1 MAINLPRY
9 ADDDAADLVNGAYSQ
24 AMSEIEKNLD
34 KASTDSTAAKTK
46 ADAASAAAEQAMTS
60 VLGQKNEIDKLRGD
74 VDGLIAGGGEATVP
88 IATTSKAGIVKPDGS
103 TISVQVDGTV
113 SLADQSVNSTKLAAA
128 AVSEDKLSEGVK
140 AKLNK
145 PAVEPYTLPVATE
158 TTLGGLKSGG
168 MIYVNPQ
175 GGFLL
180 NNNTVNEAMLSR
192 AVKTKLNKT
201 YALPIAT
208 ATSLGGVKLG
218 ALLSATEDGAV
229 SLNDNSVTETKLSTD
244 VQAKLNK
251 STGLTEVPDD
261 SVTTTKIV
269 NGAVTETKLS
279 ADVQT
284 KLNKTAPSYSLPVAT
299 TTVLG
304 GVKSGGDINVGSTGT
319 ITVGSAAITT
329 AKISDAAVTETKL
342 STDVQ
347 AKLNKTAPAYS
358 LPVATTTV
366 LGGVKSG
373 GDINV
378 DSTGTM
384 TVGSAAVTTAKISDA
399 AVTET
404 KLSADVQAKLNKPAG
419 EPYTLPIATKT
430 VLGGVKLGPQFM
442 STTDGAIAL
451 NNGSLFTSTYADN
464 SITEAKLTT
473 EVQNKLNRSAPTYS
487 LPVASTSRLGGVKA
501 GRDINID
508 SSGLMT
514 IGSGMIEESQL
525 SSSVQDKLNKSSETI
540 SAQSINI
547 NTTSYAGSNCHGFKF
562 GDLIILNIQAR
573 NLSGSTGVKIGSVI
587 YAYTPRR
594 EMSGPCVC
602 GNGLGQFVIRT
613 NGDIIINP
621 KGYGPDGFFTCTYVL

>member
-24 AMSEIEKNLD
+24 AMTEIEKNLD
-34 KASTDSTAAKTK
+34 KASTDSAAAKTK
-46 ADAASAAAEQAMTS
+46 ADAAGAAAEQAKTMADAASAAAEQAKTS

-113 SLADQSVNSTKLAAA
+113 SLADNSVNSAKLATAV
-128 AVSEDKLSEGVK
+128 VSEDKLSEGVK

-145 PAVEPYTLPVATE
+145 PAGEAYTLPVATPD
-158 TTLGGLKSGG
+158 TLGGIKSGITISVERETG
-168 MIYVNPQ
+168 LAFI
-175 GGFLL
+175 
-180 NNNTVNEAMLSR
+180 NEKTITEGKLSDD
-192 AVKTKLNKT
+192 VVDKLNKT
-201 YALPIAT
+201 YTIPIAST
-208 ATSLGGVKLG
+208 DTLGGVKLG
-218 ALLSATEDGAV
+218 TLLSVTEDGTV
-229 SLNDNSVTETKLSTD
+229 SLNNNSVTETKLSTE

-251 STGLTEVPDD
+251 ETGLTEVPDN
-261 SVTTTKIV
+261 SVTSAKIV

-279 ADVQT
+279 A
-284 KLNKTAPSYSLPVAT
+284 
-299 TTVLG
+299 
-304 GVKSGGDINVGSTGT
+304 
-319 ITVGSAAITT
+319 
-329 AKISDAAVTETKL
+329 
-342 STDVQ
+342 DVQ

-378 DSTGTM
+378 GSTGTM

-404 KLSADVQAKLNKPAG
+404 KLSADVQAKLNKPAV

-451 NNGSLFTSTYADN
+451 NNGSLYTSTYADN
-464 SITEAKLTT
+464 SVTETKLSAD
-473 EVQNKLNRSAPTYS
+473 VQAKLNRTAPAYS
-487 LPVASTSRLGGVKA
+487 LPVATTNRLGGVKA

-508 SSGLMT
+508 SAGFMT

-525 SSSVQDKLNKSSETI
+525 SSSVQNKLNKSGETI
-540 SAQSINI
+540 SAELINI

-573 NLSGSTGVKIGSVI
+573 NLSGSSGIKICSVI
-587 YAYTPRR
+587 YAYTPRK

-613 NGDIIINP
+613 SGEIIINP